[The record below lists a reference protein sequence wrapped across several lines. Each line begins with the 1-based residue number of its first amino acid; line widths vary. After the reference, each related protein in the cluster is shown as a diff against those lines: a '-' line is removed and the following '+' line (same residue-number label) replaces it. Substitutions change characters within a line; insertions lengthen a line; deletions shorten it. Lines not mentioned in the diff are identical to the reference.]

1 MAQVAV
7 TCSIVG
13 GVELRLFDG
22 RFEDGTGA
30 HHKIASGWCVLR
42 GPTGRGA
49 GVNSPGSGVPQVTMV
64 DAKFWRAWLSR
75 NGDTTLVTSG
85 AINGPSIEEM
95 DGGDAA
101 PAGSTGEG
109 GGRHDPAPEVLPSD
123 LFVVK
128 STNAEN
134 SPEGASAAIAPI
146 GDVGDA
152 GASEAKTSD
161 LLAPASFR

>member
-1 MAQVAV
+1 MEQVAV

-49 GVNSPGSGVPQVTMV
+49 GVNSPGSGAPQVTMV

-75 NGDTTLVTSG
+75 NADTALVTSG
-85 AINGPSIEEM
+85 AIRGPSIEEM

-109 GGRHDPAPEVLPSD
+109 GRDDPAPEFPSD
-123 LFVVK
+123 PFVVK
-128 STNAEN
+128 STNAED
-134 SPEGASAAIAPI
+134 SSDGASAAIASF

>member
-30 HHKIASGWCVLR
+30 HHKMASGWCVLR

-49 GVNSPGSGVPQVTMV
+49 GVNSPGSGAPQVTMV

-95 DGGDAA
+95 DGGIAA
-101 PAGSTGEG
+101 HAGSMGEG
-109 GGRHDPAPEVLPSD
+109 GGRHDPAPEVPPSD
-123 LFVVK
+123 PFVVK
-128 STNAEN
+128 SGD
-134 SPEGASAAIAPI
+134 PAADPPTA
-146 GDVGDA
+146 
-152 GASEAKTSD
+152 D
-161 LLAPASFR
+161 LLAPVSFR